1 MDILDV
7 FANNLK
13 MYRTKKELS
22 QEELAFRA
30 ELHRTYISAVERKK
44 KNISIR
50 NIEKIA
56 KALEIE
62 PYKLLIK
69 ETQDDTNIR
78 WF

>member
-69 ETQDDTNIR
+69 EKKDD
-78 WF
+78 

>member
-13 MYRTKKELS
+13 IYRTKKGLS

-78 WF
+78 

>member
-13 MYRTKKELS
+13 IYRTKKGLS

-69 ETQDDTNIR
+69 ETQDDRDIR

>member
-13 MYRTKKELS
+13 MYRTKKDLS

-50 NIEKIA
+50 SIEKIA

-62 PYKLLIK
+62 PYKLLFK
-69 ETQDDTNIR
+69 EKQDDWNIR

>member
-69 ETQDDTNIR
+69 EKKDDTNIR
-78 WF
+78 